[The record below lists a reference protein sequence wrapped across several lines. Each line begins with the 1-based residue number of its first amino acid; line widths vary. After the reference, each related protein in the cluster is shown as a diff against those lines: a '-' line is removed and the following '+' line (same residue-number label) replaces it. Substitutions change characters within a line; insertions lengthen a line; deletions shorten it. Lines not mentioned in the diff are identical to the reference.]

1 MARLYQ
7 IASVLYDVLKT
18 VVPSPK
24 VDYETRRYAEEV
36 ERKRD
41 RYEHYNILPLYAVG
55 TKPAIVELPEV
66 KAAFSA
72 VRNVRNLPRRRIHLP
87 SNTPNEMRKARTKL
101 NDILEWLASEFGFQR
116 GNVANQRE
124 HIILLLANADIRKRN
139 DEEYDELKPSTVT
152 ELMDKTFKSYY
163 SWCKYLHSTSNLKFP
178 DDCDKQQLQLIYIS
192 LYLLIWGEA
201 SNVRFMPECICYIF
215 HNVSFLICRIRYAYF
230 S

>member
-66 KAAFSA
+66 
-72 VRNVRNLPRRRIHLP
+72 RL
-87 SNTPNEMRKARTKL
+87 NT
-101 NDILEWLASEFGFQR
+101 G
-116 GNVANQRE
+116 
-124 HIILLLANADIRKRN
+124 
-139 DEEYDELKPSTVT
+139 
-152 ELMDKTFKSYY
+152 
-163 SWCKYLHSTSNLKFP
+163 
-178 DDCDKQQLQLIYIS
+178 
-192 LYLLIWGEA
+192 
-201 SNVRFMPECICYIF
+201 
-215 HNVSFLICRIRYAYF
+215 
-230 S
+230 